1 MNAKLLLVCLAVM
14 LMAATESANAFAK
27 RALRKKQETS
37 PDMSD
42 KELDKFEEI
51 VALLKQMALE
61 FEESSDDMQPARRAL
76 RKRQEGD
83 MTEDDLEAL
92 ADIKESLMQL
102 FKQFKTEHGE
112 MSRRRRR

>member
-14 LMAATESANAFAK
+14 LMAATQSANAFAK
-27 RALRKKQETS
+27 RALRKKQENT
-37 PDMSD
+37 PDISD
-42 KELDKFEEI
+42 EELDKFEEI
-51 VALLKQMALE
+51 VALLKQMAME

-83 MTEDDLEAL
+83 MTENDLEAF

-102 FKQFKTEHGE
+102 FNQFKTEHGE
-112 MSRRRRR
+112 MNRRRRR